1 LRTNPD
7 TLSPVEPT
15 LDIRFCATELGAE
28 PVRVWLYQEDASH
41 ISTGLGFSQGSAQ
54 TTAQEVIMGKKNID
68 SSFDDFLAEEAILEE
83 STAIAMKRVIA
94 WQIAQEMKAQ
104 QMTKTDLAK
113 RMHTSRAALNRL
125 LDEKDGSLT
134 LTTLAS
140 AAAALGKRV
149 NLQLAPA

>member
-1 LRTNPD
+1 
-7 TLSPVEPT
+7 
-15 LDIRFCATELGAE
+15 
-28 PVRVWLYQEDASH
+28 
-41 ISTGLGFSQGSAQ
+41 
-54 TTAQEVIMGKKNID
+54 MGKKHIG
-68 SSFDDFLAEEAILEE
+68 SSFDDFLGEEAILEA
-83 STAIAMKRVIA
+83 STAVAMKRVIA

-104 QMTKTDLAK
+104 QLTKTDLAK

-125 LDEKDGSLT
+125 LDENDGSLT